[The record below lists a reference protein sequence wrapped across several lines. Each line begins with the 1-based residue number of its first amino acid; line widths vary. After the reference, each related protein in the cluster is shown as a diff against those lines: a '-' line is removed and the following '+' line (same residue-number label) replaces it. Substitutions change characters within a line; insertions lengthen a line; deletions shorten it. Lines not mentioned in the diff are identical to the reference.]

1 MFTMKDLEELEKVDM
16 ARDTFKNDY
25 EKLSYLINEQIKLKD
40 IMNMNVD
47 EFVALKDGYKTV
59 QSFLDY
65 LDAMTDTINAL
76 NHKIMKLEQELEVK
90 KMMEVEV

>member
-16 ARDTFKNDY
+16 ARDNFKNDY
-25 EKLSYLINEQIKLKD
+25 EKLAYLINEQIKLKD
-40 IMNMNVD
+40 IMQMNVD

-76 NHKIMKLEQELEVK
+76 NRKVLELEQELEVK
-90 KMMEVEV
+90 KMEV